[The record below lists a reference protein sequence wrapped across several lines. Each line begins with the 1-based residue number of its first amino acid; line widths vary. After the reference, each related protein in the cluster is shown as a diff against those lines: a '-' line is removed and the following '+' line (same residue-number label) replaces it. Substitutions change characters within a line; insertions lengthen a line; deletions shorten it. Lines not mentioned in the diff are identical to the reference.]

1 MGKVTATEEEVYK
14 WFYETV
20 ENVDGV
26 RPEPYEFV
34 VEYFEMN
41 TGLVLPP
48 KWSQEEDTEE

>member
-41 TGLVLPP
+41 TRGV
-48 KWSQEEDTEE
+48 